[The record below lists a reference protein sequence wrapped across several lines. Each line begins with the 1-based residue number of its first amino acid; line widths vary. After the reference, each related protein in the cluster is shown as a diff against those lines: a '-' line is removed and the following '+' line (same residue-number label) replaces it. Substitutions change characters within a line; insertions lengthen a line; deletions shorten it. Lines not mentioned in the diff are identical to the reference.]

1 MIFAELPSIRTTDAF
16 RSPIRRAGVEQEIK
30 ALGGS
35 GPYVAEANNDRAY
48 IGERADFPTVWFISL
63 LVLAAVVVRSGSA
76 SAEAEHKR
84 MMIATKNCRSVAN
97 TFMIKDKNT
106 RCSFLSQE
114 KSNIFVKKCSTLGAP
129 GGRFV
134 RSCMNSR
141 WGSLKT
147 LGLPPEFCAGK

>member
-16 RSPIRRAGVEQEIK
+16 RSPIRRAEVEQEIE

-35 GPYVAEANNDRAY
+35 GPYVAEANNDRAC
-48 IGERADFPTVWFISL
+48 IGERAGFPRVWIISL
-63 LVLAAVVVRSGSA
+63 LVLAAVVARGGSA
-76 SAEAEHKR
+76 SAEAAHKR

-97 TFMIKDKNT
+97 TFMIKEKNT
-106 RCSFLSQE
+106 RCSFWSQE
-114 KSNIFVKKCSTLGAP
+114 KSNIFVKECSTLAAP
-129 GGRFV
+129 RRRFV
-134 RSCMNSR
+134 RSCMNWR

>member
-35 GPYVAEANNDRAY
+35 GPYVAEANNDRAC
-48 IGERADFPTVWFISL
+48 IGERAGFPPVWIISL
-63 LVLAAVVVRSGSA
+63 LVLVAVVVCIGSA

-106 RCSFLSQE
+106 RCSFLSQRE
-114 KSNIFVKKCSTLGAP
+114 IKHFHGEMFYA
-129 GGRFV
+129 GRAGWKIRAFLHELA
-134 RSCMNSR
+134 M
-141 WGSLKT
+141 
-147 LGLPPEFCAGK
+147 GLIENAWLTS